1 MDEYE
6 KINEAIEYIRWMIK
20 ELDPDDMYN
29 FKELRQ
35 NLLSIIGY
43 LVMLKS

>member
-6 KINEAIEYIRWMIK
+6 KINETIDYIRWMIK
-20 ELDPDDMYN
+20 ELDPDDIYN

-35 NLLSIIGY
+35 NLLSVIGY
-43 LVMLKS
+43 LVMLKN

>member
-1 MDEYE
+1 MDENE
-6 KINEAIEYIRWMIK
+6 KINEAIDYIRWMIK